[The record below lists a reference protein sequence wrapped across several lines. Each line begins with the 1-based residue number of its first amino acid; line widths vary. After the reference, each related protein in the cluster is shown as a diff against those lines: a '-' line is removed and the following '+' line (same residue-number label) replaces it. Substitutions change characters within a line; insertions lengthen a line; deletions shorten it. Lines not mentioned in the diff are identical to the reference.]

1 MSRAPAAVA
10 RPPVHARHAPA
21 LEALGHSDAVL
32 AALGRDGGGW
42 QRTYGRFSPDAAAF
56 ATLVFEREGDG
67 DSDGH
72 VGVEARARRPDAD
85 GHPDGQEIV
94 VVEAHAHRP
103 AADAVPLPGTGGAAW
118 LTARDFLAD
127 RRLHTIGAV
136 LAGPGRRAVVRYRP
150 GQRCTIRV
158 QSDGATSYVKIHP
171 GADVA
176 ALHANGV
183 ALWNAS
189 RDGRLGFAVARPDRF
204 DLDTHALWQHAI
216 DGRPLL
222 DRLLDDGEGVAL
234 GERLGRALA
243 TLTGSGLRPAAAPPR
258 SSPLER
264 GRSAGRD
271 LARRVPA
278 LEPTVT
284 AVLARIETLHD
295 AAGERAARPIHGA
308 PHPSQWLQTGDGL
321 ALVDFDG
328 FVLGDPELDIA
339 VLQAEIEDERA
350 PAGVSEAVV
359 TGYEALA
366 GPLDPRVL
374 TAYRAIGRLSTA
386 RRRARAVRADGPQ
399 RAERALERAVAVLD
413 AAGA

>member
-1 MSRAPAAVA
+1 M
-10 RPPVHARHAPA
+10 
-21 LEALGHSDAVL
+21 
-32 AALGRDGGGW
+32 
-42 QRTYGRFSPDAAAF
+42 
-56 ATLVFEREGDG
+56 
-67 DSDGH
+67 
-72 VGVEARARRPDAD
+72 
-85 GHPDGQEIV
+85 
-94 VVEAHAHRP
+94 
-103 AADAVPLPGTGGAAW
+103 
-118 LTARDFLAD
+118 
-127 RRLHTIGAV
+127 
-136 LAGPGRRAVVRYRP
+136 
-150 GQRCTIRV
+150 

-328 FVLGDPELDIA
+328 FALGDPELDIA

-386 RRRARAVRADGPQ
+386 RRRARAVRADGRSAPSARWSGPSPCSTPPAPERAGASAPERVLGGGHELPRAGRPVLLQ
-399 RAERALERAVAVLD
+399 PAERALGAVQEHRRQVPAQRLRPRAVALDERVEDGRRLDVLP
-413 AAGA
+413 